1 MGLETKGTKAEIL
14 SRIEKY
20 LKEQG
25 SFQLLETSS
34 LVLSADEELLEE
46 EEEDER
52 EEGEEVGEEEEE
64 EKPTDEKEVPQPP
77 KSITPPPSET
87 KAAEVAVQ
95 PATTA
100 AKISLAGGGELSE
113 VEASIT
119 DTGCLSLF

>member
-1 MGLETKGTKAEIL
+1 M
-14 SRIEKY
+14 
-20 LKEQG
+20 
-25 SFQLLETSS
+25 
-34 LVLSADEELLEE
+34 EE

-87 KAAEVAVQ
+87 KAAEVAAVQ

-100 AKISLAGGGELSE
+100 AKVSLAEGGELSE

-119 DTGCLSLF
+119 DIDYLSLSLLKWSVAVTRKLPRELRGLVPTPVRRPKS